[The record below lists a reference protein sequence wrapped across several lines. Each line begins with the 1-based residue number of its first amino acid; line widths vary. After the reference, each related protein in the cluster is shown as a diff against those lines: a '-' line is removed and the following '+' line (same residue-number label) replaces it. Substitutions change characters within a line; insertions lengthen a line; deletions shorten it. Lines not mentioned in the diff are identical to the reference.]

1 MGYYMIRMTNTVTRE
16 FAVKAESKEEAV
28 ILADSM
34 TLALNHQKDESKI
47 KVTQIRKTQDESYSS
62 TEVLETN
69 ADVWAASIK
78 TKRK

>member
-1 MGYYMIRMTNTVTRE
+1 MGYYMVRMTNTVTRE
-16 FAVKAESKEEAV
+16 FMVKAESKEEAV

-34 TLALNHQKDESKI
+34 TLALNHQKEESKI
-47 KVTQIRKTQDESYSS
+47 KVTQIRKMQDESYSS

-69 ADVWAASIK
+69 TDVWAASLK